1 MKAKIAEEYG
11 CDSEEIYLVHGTNIM
26 EETEDLSAYGIVDES
41 NVEVHLTMD
50 GGKKKRKKK
59 IFTKPKR
66 VPHKHKKVSMAV
78 LNYFSV
84 EGSGKVKKLKIESS
98 PGVYMADHPDR
109 YVCGK
114 TGKTFYKLTA
124 DGKRLP
130 IPKNNRPIQKQEVAK
145 AAPSKAKAKK
155 KGKK

>member
-1 MKAKIAEEYG
+1 
-11 CDSEEIYLVHGTNIM
+11 M
-26 EETEDLSAYGIVDES
+26 EEQENLSVYGIVDES
-41 NVEVHLTMD
+41 NIEVHLTID

-59 IFTKPKR
+59 AFTKPKR
-66 VPHKHKKVSMAV
+66 VAHKHRHVAMAV

-98 PGVYMADHPDR
+98 PGSYMADHPDR

-124 DGKRLP
+124 DGQRLP
-130 IPKNNRPIQKQEVAK
+130 IPKQNKGAKPSDGADK
-145 AAPSKAKAKK
+145 AAPAKAKK
-155 KGKK
+155 KAKK